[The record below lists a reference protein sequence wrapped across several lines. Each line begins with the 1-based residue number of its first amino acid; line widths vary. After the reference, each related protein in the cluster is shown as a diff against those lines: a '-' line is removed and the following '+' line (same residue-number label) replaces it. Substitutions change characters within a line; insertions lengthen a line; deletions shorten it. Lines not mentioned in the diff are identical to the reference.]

1 MFERASWAVIAGR
14 VLPAEHRV
22 AELGCEPCQHRL
34 VDHGQR
40 RSSVVAEHLKQKN
53 V

>member
-40 RSSVVAEHLKQKN
+40 RLSVVAEHLMQKN